1 MAVFL
6 YGGSR
11 NHTYSRAHLSPEDSA
26 GAWLEAAPFFI
37 EEGGQRNAHG
47 LGARRR
53 LCRLLEELQQP
64 LSTSARQ
71 LSRGQPSSWDTSP
84 GLDQACG
91 VRGLGERLGGPTL
104 LCPDVRGWFLALHG
118 MTLQHTLDVAS
129 VMVEEYSRNRGRAP
143 CVQPCRWGRESHVL
157 LVGHGAVATQLRL
170 SRFMVYCASHTR
182 RQHVWRI
189 YSLRMCRPA
198 PRNSWI

>member
-11 NHTYSRAHLSPEDSA
+11 NQTYSRAHLSPEDSA
-26 GAWLEAAPFFI
+26 GAWLEAAPFCI
-37 EEGGQRNAHG
+37 EEGGPRNAHG
-47 LGARRR
+47 LGAGRQ

-71 LSRGQPSSWDTSP
+71 LSRGQPSSWDTGT
-84 GLDQACG
+84 GLDKACG
-91 VRGLGERLGGPTL
+91 VRVLGERLGGPTHF
-104 LCPDVRGWFLALHG
+104 CPDVRRLFLARHD

-143 CVQPCRWGRESHVL
+143 GVQPCRWGRDSHVL
-157 LVGHGAVATQLRL
+157 LVGHGAFATHCTSTTLL
-170 SRFMVYCASHTR
+170 
-182 RQHVWRI
+182 
-189 YSLRMCRPA
+189 
-198 PRNSWI
+198 